1 MQAPLAWTST
11 VDVSVPFATR
21 MFELLMIPPRTLKG
35 SAVFSAFTYNPSSAG
50 FVDSVRMAL
59 PGLFDAVIG
68 PDAPAAPV
76 EGSGEHWTAA
86 EFAAAPVDP
95 GIRLDCTRTSEV
107 APLPKHLVD
116 GLLGV
121 TSLL

>member
-11 VDVSVPFATR
+11 VDLSVPFATR

-35 SAVFSAFTYNPSSAG
+35 SELFSAFTYNPSSAAL
-50 FVDSVRMAL
+50 VDSVRMAL

-68 PDAPAAPV
+68 TDAPAAPV

-86 EFAAAPVDP
+86 EFAAAPAEP
-95 GIRLDCTRTSEV
+95 GMRSGSARTSEV

-116 GLLGV
+116 GLL
-121 TSLL
+121 TERSLL